1 MADAKVDPDKELKV
15 LKDMIAKARERPI
28 NFGIALGKDEP
39 AFFMHPARQPEQL
52 RKEAKART
60 KGAKGTHGQAELDG
74 KRMILTCLEEPP
86 TVLFRAM
93 KTYMK
98 DRKLG
103 YRLVFRGVD
112 GKVYDE
118 DAEEAGGA
126 GGAAGDGVE
135 DGAASPAQEL
145 YEGLLE
151 TIPGDLQGL
160 RASDPAAAKKIEKV
174 VAAGRTLAETGQDYE
189 KALTYL
195 DKAAQAIARA
205 QGAGAAQAAADAIP
219 EGKVAAMIE
228 MVELSQ
234 TNWREVRF
242 RSMEGLDELMTELRG
257 SEDRDLHLIADKIQL
272 VAKDMPESLE
282 ALLGKL
288 SKAVKARDAGL
299 VGALKTQAQG
309 ELKNCAGYLKSFDKE
324 ISRCERNPL
333 GVTVKIRQPMAESL
347 KEISANLRAV

>member
-1 MADAKVDPDKELKV
+1 MADAKDDPDKELKV

-39 AFFMHPARQPEQL
+39 AFFMHPARQPDQL

-60 KGAKGTHGQAELDG
+60 KGAKGTQGQAELDG

-93 KTYMK
+93 KAYMK

-112 GKVYDE
+112 GKVYDDE
-118 DAEEAGGA
+118 GEEEGAAKGEGGGA
-126 GGAAGDGVE
+126 
-135 DGAASPAQEL
+135 SQAQEL

-151 TIPGDLQGL
+151 TIPGDLQRL
-160 RASDPAAAKKIEKV
+160 RASNPAAAEKIEKV
-174 VAAGRTLAETGQDYE
+174 VAAGRTIAATGQDYE

-195 DKAAQAIARA
+195 DKAAQAIAKA

-242 RSMEGLDELMTELRG
+242 RSMEGLDELMVELRD

-288 SKAVKARDAGL
+288 GKAVNARDAGL
-299 VGALKTQAQG
+299 TGALKTEAQG
-309 ELKNCAGYLKSFDKE
+309 ELKTCAGYLKSFDKE
-324 ISRCERNPL
+324 IGRCERNPL